1 MKILVTGF
9 TPFNNAEENPSMLVL
24 DALPDRIGHASI
36 IKQVLPT
43 EFKGSSEVLTN
54 AVHKYMPDVVVSL
67 GEAGGRDSITPET
80 IAFNEDD
87 AIIAD
92 NAGYQPRHES
102 VQASGNNDYHSSLP
116 VQEIVDAL
124 VEAGI
129 PSKLSNDAGRYVCNH
144 IMYESQ
150 YLIHTEC
157 PDMKAGFIHLPSN
170 RAYQPNMPTL
180 DLDTEIKGI
189 EIALATIEKTFSQQ
203 NV

>member
-43 EFKGSSEVLTN
+43 EFKGSSEVLTT
-54 AVHKYMPDVVVSL
+54 AVDKYMPDVVVSL

-116 VQEIVDAL
+116 VQD
-124 VEAGI
+124 
-129 PSKLSNDAGRYVCNH
+129 SSMH
-144 IMYESQ
+144 
-150 YLIHTEC
+150 
-157 PDMKAGFIHLPSN
+157 
-170 RAYQPNMPTL
+170 
-180 DLDTEIKGI
+180 
-189 EIALATIEKTFSQQ
+189 
-203 NV
+203 